1 MHGLLFSFL
10 LFCVWLLAIKPS
22 YPSSAKKHVDWG
34 KLEKDIEKD
43 TKDDDADVNSLFSKI
58 YNSGD
63 ENTKKAMM
71 KSMVM
76 LRLRS
81 YAIF

>member
-1 MHGLLFSFL
+1 
-10 LFCVWLLAIKPS
+10 
-22 YPSSAKKHVDWG
+22 VDWG